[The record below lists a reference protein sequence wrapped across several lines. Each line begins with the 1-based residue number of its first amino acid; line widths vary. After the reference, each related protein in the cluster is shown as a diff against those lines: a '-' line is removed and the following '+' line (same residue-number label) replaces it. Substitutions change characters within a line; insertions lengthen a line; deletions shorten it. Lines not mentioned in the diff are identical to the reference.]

1 MVDAAAAERLAGIRC
16 FLLDMDGTIYLGSKL
31 LPGAGAFLDRLTQR
45 GTEYLIL
52 TNNSSR
58 SKHHYA
64 GKLHRL
70 RLSVPAERILTSGEA
85 TTIYLNTLKPGARVY
100 LVGTPALTE
109 EFSNSGFHLVQDA
122 PDFAVLGFDT
132 TLTYNKLWRLCDFVR
147 AGVPYIATHPDV
159 NCPVEGGFM
168 PDIGAM
174 IAFVEA
180 STGRLPIII
189 GKPNRPII
197 EAVTARTGVP
207 PMRMCM
213 VGDRLY
219 TDIAMGQA
227 GIMTVLV
234 LSGES
239 RREDIPTS
247 PFQPDLVVDNLA
259 GLLALLPG

>member
-1 MVDAAAAERLAGIRC
+1 MAGEAAVERLAGVRC
-16 FLLDMDGTIYLGSKL
+16 FLLDMDGTIYLGNRL
-31 LPGAGAFLDRLTQR
+31 LPGASALLERLQER
-45 GTEYLIL
+45 GPEYLIL

-58 SKHHYA
+58 SKHLYA
-64 GKLHRL
+64 RKLHGL
-70 RLSVPAERILTSGEA
+70 GLGVPAERILTSGEA
-85 TTIYLNTLKPGARVY
+85 TAIYLNMLKPGARVY
-100 LVGTPALTE
+100 LVGTPALAE
-109 EFSNSGFHLVQDA
+109 EFASSGFNLVQDV

-132 TLTYNKLWRLCDFVR
+132 TLTYEKLWRLCDFVR
-147 AGVPYIATHPDV
+147 AGVPYVATHPDI
-159 NCPVEGGFM
+159 NCPLEGGFM

-180 STGRLPIII
+180 STGRRPTII

-197 EAVTARTGVP
+197 EAVTARTGIP
-207 PMRMCM
+207 AAQMCM

-239 RREDIPTS
+239 RRDDIPAS
-247 PFQPDLVVDNLA
+247 PFKPDLVVENLA
-259 GLLALLPG
+259 VLLALLPE